1 MDSEQKRLLAKQR
14 HAYYENYR
22 ELWKANGLCQ
32 HCGHVKEDARYKTC
46 EKCRK
51 RSREANEKYSEISG
65 MPRRDYVRIFA
76 KNRRDRLTSEGL
88 CYVCGKAPVMP
99 GTRWCEKCSADATR
113 RRKELRNESAHQQT
127 DRADAESN

>member
-1 MDSEQKRLLAKQR
+1 MDNEQKRILAKQR

-22 ELWKANGLCQ
+22 EYWKANGLCQ

-46 EKCRK
+46 EKCR
-51 RSREANEKYSEISG
+51 RHSREANEKYSEISG

-113 RRKELRNESAHQQT
+113 RRKELRNESAYKAN
-127 DRADAESN
+127 RADAESD

>member
-1 MDSEQKRLLAKQR
+1 MDNEQKRLLAKQR

-22 ELWKANGLCQ
+22 EYWKANGLCQ

-46 EKCRK
+46 EKCR
-51 RSREANEKYSEISG
+51 RHSREANEKYSKISG

-113 RRKELRNESAHQQT
+113 RRKELRNESAYKAN
-127 DRADAESN
+127 RADAESD

>member
-65 MPRRDYVRIFA
+65 MPRKDYVRIFA
-76 KNRRDRLTSEGL
+76 KNRRDRLTAEGL

-113 RRKELRNESAHQQT
+113 RRKELRNESAYKT
-127 DRADAESN
+127 NRADAESN

>member
-1 MDSEQKRLLAKQR
+1 MDNEQKRLLAKQR
-14 HAYYENYR
+14 HTYYENYR
-22 ELWKANGLCQ
+22 EYWKANGLCQ

-46 EKCRK
+46 EKCR
-51 RSREANEKYSEISG
+51 RHSREANEKYSEISG

-113 RRKELRNESAHQQT
+113 RRKELRNESAYKAN
-127 DRADAESN
+127 RADAESD

>member
-1 MDSEQKRLLAKQR
+1 MDNEQKRLLAKQR

-22 ELWKANGLCQ
+22 EYWKANGLCQ

-46 EKCRK
+46 EKCR
-51 RSREANEKYSEISG
+51 RHSREANEKYSEISG

-113 RRKELRNESAHQQT
+113 RRKELRNESAYKANS
-127 DRADAESN
+127 ADAESD

>member
-1 MDSEQKRLLAKQR
+1 MDNEQKRLLAKQR

-22 ELWKANGLCQ
+22 EYWKANGLCQ

-46 EKCRK
+46 EKCR
-51 RSREANEKYSEISG
+51 RHSREANEKYSEISG

-113 RRKELRNESAHQQT
+113 RRKELRNESAYKAN
-127 DRADAESN
+127 RADAESD

>member
-1 MDSEQKRLLAKQR
+1 MDNEQKRLLAKQR

-22 ELWKANGLCQ
+22 EYWKANGLCQ

-46 EKCRK
+46 EKCR
-51 RSREANEKYSEISG
+51 RHSREANEKYSEISG

-113 RRKELRNESAHQQT
+113 RRKELRDESTYQQT
-127 DRADAESN
+127 DRANAESN